1 VRPVHARVPHLAF
14 GHCCEA
20 VHSAVFPQPAEE
32 TQVPHAVLTA
42 ARSSAWTKGPEKELI
57 AAVVAMN
64 PNRSCHGIAQQIA
77 LAFGVEIDKNV
88 VCRILSVHHGPDSG
102 SQGPSSLSFLGHTKD
117 EMAANSRFF
126 NATSA
131 NVSGRPPH
139 HRTPI
144 LTALLERLR

>member
-1 VRPVHARVPHLAF
+1 
-14 GHCCEA
+14 
-20 VHSAVFPQPAEE
+20 
-32 TQVPHAVLTA
+32 
-42 ARSSAWTKGPEKELI
+42 
-57 AAVVAMN
+57 MN
-64 PNRSCHGIAQQIA
+64 PNRSCHRIAQQIA

>member
-1 VRPVHARVPHLAF
+1 MRLPHPIRSFVGHYGSTGKTGQTSQRVCRIRAGPASAADLESRTQAGAQPTRWGSDHHCGVRPVHARVPHLAF

-64 PNRSCHGIAQQIA
+64 PNRSCHRIAQQIA

-88 VCRILSVHHGPDSG
+88 V
-102 SQGPSSLSFLGHTKD
+102 
-117 EMAANSRFF
+117 
-126 NATSA
+126 
-131 NVSGRPPH
+131 
-139 HRTPI
+139 
-144 LTALLERLR
+144 